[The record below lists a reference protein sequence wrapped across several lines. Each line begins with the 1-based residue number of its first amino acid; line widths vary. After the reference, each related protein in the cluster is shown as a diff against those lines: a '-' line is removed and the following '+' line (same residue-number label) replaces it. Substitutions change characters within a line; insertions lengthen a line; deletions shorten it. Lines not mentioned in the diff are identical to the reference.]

1 MRLRLALLI
10 FSDEEEFMTDTI
22 LCTVQDSI
30 ATITLNRPEKRNA
43 LNYETLQQLSDTLT
57 RLDQQRDVRVVVIRG
72 AGSSFCAGRDLRQ
85 VGQEQAM
92 DRPGAVDI
100 VEVFQQLERLRH
112 PTIAMV
118 HGSAI
123 AGGCE
128 LALHCDLRFAA
139 DNARFSMPLARLGR
153 VIPFHLATKLV
164 EIIGPANTR
173 YLLFMAQPVGG
184 TSACRMGLVHQAVPE
199 GDLERVT
206 YEHAGAIAANAPL
219 SLAGIK
225 AILWRTQSW
234 REQLA
239 HEDLDELVR
248 QASRSADAREGVQA
262 MLEKRAPVFKGE

>member
-1 MRLRLALLI
+1 
-10 FSDEEEFMTDTI
+10 MTDTI
-22 LCTVQDSI
+22 LWTVQDGI

-43 LNYETLQQLSDTLT
+43 LNYETLQHLSDTL
-57 RLDQQRDVRVVVIRG
+57 RQLDQQRDARVVVIRG
-72 AGSSFCAGRDLRQ
+72 AGPSFCAGRDLRQ

-92 DRPGAVDI
+92 GRREAVDI
-100 VEVFQQLERLRH
+100 VEVFQQLESLRQ

-128 LALHCDLRFAA
+128 LALHCDLRIAA
-139 DNARFSMPLARLGR
+139 ENARFGMPLARLGR

-164 EIIGPANTR
+164 EIIGPASTR
-173 YLLFMAQPVGG
+173 YLLLLGQPVDG
-184 TSACRMGLVHQAVPE
+184 TTAFRMGMVHQVVPA

-206 YEHAGAIAANAPL
+206 YEHAGAIATNAPL

-225 AILWRTQSW
+225 ATIRRTQIL
-234 REQLA
+234 RQQIA

-262 MLEKRAPVFKGE
+262 MLEKRAPVFRGE